1 MSEKNNPPPPLQ
13 ACGLGWGLETH
24 PYKNLLQ
31 RNWKYSKWKSNSD
44 DTEVKMD
51 QQETAG
57 FLPTGTNDDDDDDEE
72 EEDDD
77 NNTIRNL
84 Y

>member
-1 MSEKNNPPPPLQ
+1 
-13 ACGLGWGLETH
+13 
-24 PYKNLLQ
+24 
-31 RNWKYSKWKSNSD
+31 
-44 DTEVKMD
+44 MD

>member
-1 MSEKNNPPPPLQ
+1 
-13 ACGLGWGLETH
+13 
-24 PYKNLLQ
+24 
-31 RNWKYSKWKSNSD
+31 
-44 DTEVKMD
+44 MD

-77 NNTIRNL
+77 NNTIWNL